1 MLQVK
6 GEHHNWDLENIPVAR
21 ERNYTARGI
30 GGDFVI
36 PRQYLGGF
44 ELESGAQVFLR
55 CASPYLYPAAGLHH
69 GPHFVN
75 HLNQRSTSMPG
86 ALPCWLCAQ
95 HLRVQSQQA

>member
-55 CASPYLYPAAGLHH
+55 RASPHLCLAACLHH
-69 GPHFVN
+69 GLHFAD
-75 HLNQRSTSMPG
+75 P
-86 ALPCWLCAQ
+86 LC
-95 HLRVQSQQA
+95 